1 MALKIKQN
9 GEVKDLIIPACGVE
23 VLDMEDNFG
32 SSNLEEVLQEL
43 GEGDR
48 VYISDE
54 DPDKD
59 GIWISSDNTTIAGE
73 NPTLTE
79 VKEYVNENLNK
90 MDKKVEVVSSQL
102 NAIVPNTT
110 LWFLKNIDTIEKGT
124 IIVVQGFYDIE
135 ENSVGKY
142 KTELIKGDEI
152 WNVINVGDNSF
163 KISDDGDIAQNK
175 ELTTTD
181 KKLKL
186 LSDNGKIYAG
196 LFGMSSLE
204 GFDNSKLIQFAI
216 NKGNEVILPEGNFYI
231 NNSLKYNHSN
241 LKLIG
246 NNTTIHGDVYSL
258 LTSSYYE
265 ETDLDKPLEN
275 IKIKGITFKRDTL
288 GFNEIDKILFIRHC
302 DGFEIDNCNFIGWN
316 GDAIGIDL
324 LYKLNGDGSNT
335 SDHRTYATIV
345 PKNIKIHD
353 CLFDGVNNDNSQ
365 AIFICQGTNIE
376 IRNNK
381 FINTTRSGMPGSID
395 LEPWQYIENMHL
407 IEDVDILDN
416 YFENINGTGGVINI
430 HFRKKGY
437 TGNITY
443 PIKNIRI
450 KGNKIT
456 KCKSQFFS
464 IRHLHSIVNEDYWES
479 QNIEVIG
486 NTFTGGGV
494 DAAWKI
500 FGCHGINGIT
510 IKDNIFNQVKGVGY
524 LGNCSGTTTQDVDD
538 KNINLVFE
546 NNIFN
551 DFAPYAK
558 ENQSYQPLVELGE
571 NDGFHCNNNKFIA
584 NTTKFTNYV
593 YSIIFRFIPSTTGG
607 VNVKNYIFKNNFIS
621 NEQDSNRIKYFL
633 VDNRNNNMTN
643 PVMFGNIM
651 SSNIVEHLTG
661 TAS

>member
-1 MALKIKQN
+1 MALKREIKDAYIEKGAPIYVKTHSNAVYVDDNETETLTQRLDN
-9 GEVKDLIIPACGVE
+9 VKDSIT
-23 VLDMEDNFG
+23 
-32 SSNLEEVLQEL
+32 
-43 GEGDR
+43 
-48 VYISDE
+48 
-54 DPDKD
+54 KH
-59 GIWISSDNTTIAGE
+59 T
-73 NPTLTE
+73 
-79 VKEYVNENLNK
+79 
-90 MDKKVEVVSSQL
+90 SQL

-110 LWFLKNIDTIEKGT
+110 LWFLENIDTIEQGS

-135 ENSVGKY
+135 ENLVGKY
-142 KTELIKGDEI
+142 KIDSIKGNEI

-163 KISDDGDIAQNK
+163 KISEDGDIAQDKN
-175 ELTTTD
+175 LTTAD

-196 LFGMSSLE
+196 LFGMSSSE

-231 NNSLKYNHSN
+231 AASLKYNHSN

-246 NNTTIHGDVYSL
+246 NNTTIHGDVYCL

-265 ETDLDKPLEN
+265 ETDLDVSLKN
-275 IKIKGITFKRDTL
+275 IYIKGITFKRDTL
-288 GFNEIDKILFIRHC
+288 DFNEIDKILFIRHC
-302 DGFEIDNCNFIGWN
+302 DGFEIDKCNFIGWN

-335 SDHRTYATIV
+335 SDPSTYAKIV

-365 AIFICQGTNIE
+365 GIFVCQGTNIE

-381 FINTTRSGMPGSID
+381 FINITRKGMPGAID

-430 HFRKKGY
+430 HFRAKGF
-437 TGNITY
+437 TGKITY

-456 KCKSQFFS
+456 KCKSEFFS
-464 IRHLHSIVNEDYWES
+464 IRHLHSIVNEVYWES
-479 QNIEVIG
+479 ENIEVVG
-486 NTFTGGGV
+486 NTFTGDGV
-494 DAAWKI
+494 EANWKI

-524 LGNCSGTTTQDVDD
+524 LGNCRGTTMQDVDD

-551 DFAPYAK
+551 DFAPYYGK
-558 ENQSYQPLVELGE
+558 EYPGYQPLVELGE
-571 NDGFHCNNNKFIA
+571 NDGFLCNNNKFIA
-584 NTTKFTNYV
+584 NTTKFSNCV
-593 YSIIFRFIPSTTGG
+593 DGFIFRFIPSTAG
-607 VNVKNYIFKNNFIS
+607 VTVKNYIFKNNFII
-621 NEQDSNRIKYFL
+621 NDQDSNRIKYFL
-633 VDNRNNNMTN
+633 VDNTNNNMTN
-643 PVMFGNIM
+643 PVFSGNIM
-651 SSNIVEHLTG
+651 SSNITEHLT
-661 TAS
+661 SSPS